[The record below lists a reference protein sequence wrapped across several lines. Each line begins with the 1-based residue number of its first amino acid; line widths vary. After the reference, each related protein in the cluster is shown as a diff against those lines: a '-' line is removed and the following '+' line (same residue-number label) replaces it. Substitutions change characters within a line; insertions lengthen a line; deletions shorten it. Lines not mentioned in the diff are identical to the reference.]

1 MLDEV
6 FGPGDGVSPEER
18 ALHSKQLFVRGLDL
32 FTFDSPKAKGR
43 RLSAPEALDAYGFDK
58 LCEIVQDGS
67 AIITSDPAAVGRTL
81 RERRCRLGIEI
92 RTVASMSNTSA
103 SASRRAAIRS
113 GMR

>member
-1 MLDEV
+1 LGKGACTA
-6 FGPGDGVSPEER
+6 FDG
-18 ALHSKQLFVRGLDL
+18 GLDL
-32 FTFDSPKAKGR
+32 LTFDSPKAKGR